1 MVNDFGKR
9 CLESGV
15 TVGGGSLLKYL
26 ALIIVFVLAAF
37 WAVQLG
43 SWIVNRKKFSVSRF
57 DVLFTAAVIALIMT
71 AYSSHSFSSILEKT
85 NPGQNYSELYIS
97 AHPVNT
103 TPGDD
108 SIDAT
113 TKDTA
118 KIKQLLDFMA
128 RYEYRRSYFKNR
140 FKLNKVP
147 FGFLS
152 INLGPFTAKSHP
164 LRILIINKHY
174 IDING
179 KNYKVINGPV
189 DFDFFVEFGWKR

>member
-1 MVNDFGKR
+1 M
-9 CLESGV
+9 
-15 TVGGGSLLKYL
+15 LKYL
-26 ALIIVFVLAAF
+26 VLIIVFLLAAF

-43 SWIVNRKKFSVSRF
+43 SWIVKKSKFSVSSF
-57 DVLFTAAVIALIMT
+57 DVLLTVAVIALIIT
-71 AYSSHSFSSILEKT
+71 AYSSHSFTSIVEKV
-85 NPGQNYSELYIS
+85 NPNQNYSELYIS

-108 SIDAT
+108 SIDAI

-140 FKLNKVP
+140 FTLNKVP

-164 LRILIINKHY
+164 LRLLIINKNY

-179 KNYKVINGPV
+179 KNYKVINGPI
-189 DFDFFVEFGWKR
+189 DFDFFVEFVEEVSGVAPVIDVPPR